1 MQNIDYYIEQS
12 RNMNNTSDGG
22 SAAYHFD
29 DVVLVKYSIPV
40 KYGIARPNE
49 EQTAEVANRLNEKG
63 VRTPK
68 HLAIKRVVEGNDNI
82 CYVLQQRAPGKC
94 FSYYADIGK
103 LEPIRHLA
111 RQKELLEAPDI
122 HYENWVSDLMMM
134 HNMGLE
140 LKYKNFFYDVNEGF
154 TIIDLLGY
162 DEKNVDVNSLDEIDR
177 LVKNAFIP
185 SYSSQ
190 LSQYGKNS
198 TQEEKEQSYMLAN
211 MMRLRIF
218 KAIRKMVP
226 DFQRFEKWILR
237 TFPNDYI
244 EFFKQNGMQID
255 DLSLSEEEYKQFEE
269 FIEIILDRCMK
280 DIQSGKIKYWEVTAN
295 EIRNYNIS
303 YCLNEAWRVHRDN
316 SINLEDYEDDYDY
329 RSDSDHSL
337 EKIMIERFNIML
349 ENAFLI
355 SDNPNVL
362 QAKEDMDATL
372 EKRKKNLF

>member
-1 MQNIDYYIEQS
+1 MENIDYYIEQS

-22 SAAYHFD
+22 SAAYHFE

-49 EQTAEVANRLNEKG
+49 EQTAEAANRLNEKG

-280 DIQSGKIKYWEVTAN
+280 DIQSGKIKYWEVAVN
-295 EIRNYNIS
+295 KIRNYNIS

-349 ENAFLI
+349 ENASLV